1 MRTILHLIPTLEGG
15 GAERQLSMLAVEQ
28 AKRGWDVH
36 IGLRRNGVH
45 AQLLE
50 KSGVIIHQLGD
61 FRGPHPALIS
71 RARTV
76 VARLNPHL
84 LHTWLPQMDI
94 IGGALTL
101 WNRLRWVLSERAS
114 KEAYQET
121 SLLTFL
127 RCRLARH
134 VSAVVA
140 NSGEGTA
147 YWRHR
152 LPVGTTVA
160 TIPNAVDVAAIRGTP
175 PQACQ
180 ILASDCPVFLFVG
193 RLTPQKAPEVFIQAF
208 AKIAKVRTV
217 SGLMI
222 GQGPMLEEIQSSIQ
236 ANGLDSCLRVLPYQQ
251 EWWGL
256 LKSATALVSP
266 SRFEGLPNVVL
277 ESMAASCPLIVSDI
291 RQHRSILNEE
301 SALFVP
307 QDDPAALADALGR
320 LMDDPQAARQRAR
333 RAYECATRFTV
344 DVAADAYDGVY
355 AAVLQEGIS

>member
-1 MRTILHLIPTLEGG
+1 MRKILHLIPTLEGG

-36 IGLRRNGVH
+36 IALRRRGVH
-45 AQLLE
+45 ADLLR
-50 KSGVIIHQLGD
+50 KGGVIIHQLGD
-61 FRGPHPALIS
+61 FKGPHPTLIS
-71 RARTV
+71 RARTL
-76 VARLNPHL
+76 VARLDPNL

-94 IGGALTL
+94 IGGVLTL
-101 WNRLRWVLSERAS
+101 WDRLRWVLSERAS
-114 KEAYQET
+114 KEAYHDR

-140 NSGEGTA
+140 NSGEGTE

-152 LPVGTTVA
+152 LPLGTTVA

-175 PQACQ
+175 QQACQ
-180 ILASDCPVFLFVG
+180 ILGSDCPVFLFVG
-193 RLTPQKAPEVFIQAF
+193 RLAPQKAPEVFIQAF
-208 AKIAKVRTV
+208 AKMAKVRTV

-222 GQGPMLEEIQSSIQ
+222 GQGPMFKEIQSSIQ
-236 ANGLDSCLRVLPYQQ
+236 ANGLDSSLRILPYQR

-277 ESMAASCPLIVSDI
+277 ESMAAGCPLLVSDI
-291 RQHRSILNEE
+291 RQHRSFLDEK
-301 SALFVP
+301 SALFFP
-307 QDDPAALADALGR
+307 KDDPAALADALGR
-320 LMDDPQAARQRAR
+320 LMDDPQAARQRAA

-355 AAVLQEGIS
+355 AAVLQESIS